1 MKANWFVVHAT
12 SDMNQN
18 KSVSTF
24 RYPNNRLSLFSLSLD
39 TWNCPCLGAVSVMPA
54 DTRCFSCDPVIP
66 VLTPSVVYSEM
77 SSVFT
82 FTSCLFSALLYVMYI
97 LYRVTMPQRSA
108 ARGHWQ
114 GSPVRSLLAVRK
126 LTLIGLV
133 TICSPKLVPPRQL
146 PRRASLNKSLFP
158 GRHTAE
164 LGKRDKRKYPPQREL
179 SKWEV
184 LN

>member
-1 MKANWFVVHAT
+1 MIVC
-12 SDMNQN
+12 
-18 KSVSTF
+18 
-24 RYPNNRLSLFSLSLD
+24 RFSHCLL
-39 TWNCPCLGAVSVMPA
+39 TLGTVPCLGAVSVMPA

-164 LGKRDKRKYPPQREL
+164 LGKRDKRKYPPQRDRENF
-179 SKWEV
+179 
-184 LN
+184 LNGKF